1 MQSLQRR
8 HMKRLP
14 ALAKGDQI
22 GVAAPASP
30 FDPDRFFS
38 GVEVLK
44 AMGFQVVLQ
53 DDVFSRNG
61 YLAGTDAQRL
71 SLLHGL
77 FADPAIKAIWCARGG
92 YGAMRLLPHLD
103 TTAIAMNPKP
113 LIGSSD
119 ITSLLNFICAEC
131 GIVGFHAPMITTLS
145 DADEK
150 TLSSLKSALT
160 GDRPLVF
167 EAGFPETI
175 VSGCATG
182 PVAGGNLSTLSH
194 LTGTPFFPD
203 FSGAIVLLEDVG
215 EKPYRIDRMLTQLLF
230 SGGLDRAAGICLGS
244 FQNCGEDDHVISVIK
259 DRLSGL
265 PIPVAAGF
273 SFGHGMPNLTLPL
286 GIEARLDAAQGTLS
300 YLESALGCPDEERI
314 FEEPGNRRNR

>member
-1 MQSLQRR
+1 
-8 HMKRLP
+8 MKRLP
-14 ALAKGDQI
+14 PLAKGDQI

-30 FDPDRFFS
+30 FDPDRFLS
-38 GVEVLK
+38 GVEALK
-44 AMGFQVVLQ
+44 AMEFEVVLH
-53 DDVFSRNG
+53 DEVFSRNG

-71 SLLHGL
+71 SVLHGL
-77 FADPAIKAIWCARGG
+77 FADPAIKAVWCARGG

-103 TTAIAMNPKP
+103 TAAIARNPKP

-119 ITSLLNFICAEC
+119 ITALLNFICAEC
-131 GIVGFHAPMITTLS
+131 GIVTFHAPMITTLS

-150 TLSSLKSALT
+150 TLSALKAALT
-160 GDRPLVF
+160 GDRPLFV

-182 PVAGGNLSTLSH
+182 LVAGGNLSTLSH

-230 SGGLDRAAGICLGS
+230 SGSLARAAGICLGS
-244 FQNCGEDDHVISVIK
+244 FQDCGVNQQVTSVLN

-265 PIPVAAGF
+265 PIPVVAGF

-286 GIEARLDAAQGTLS
+286 GIEARLDSARGTLS
-300 YLESALGCPDEERI
+300 YLETGFSV
-314 FEEPGNRRNR
+314 